1 MINERSFNWESIAI
15 GAAKY
20 DFIMK
25 RFLVTDVS
33 MDEEFQRRFTGFYRI
48 RRSKELFLTKY
59 YALMESLKG
68 KPASFE
74 DIVREIHTFIGT
86 IEPSFSSKMLATL
99 NPNMPVWDQY
109 VLMNAGIA
117 APKPYNVTIE
127 RCVETYGKVIQFY
140 ADLLNA
146 KEAKEMVAIFN
157 QRFPE
162 YQHFTTIK
170 KIDLMLWQK
179 RQDEVVYR

>member
-1 MINERSFNWESIAI
+1 MTNEKSFNWENIAI

-25 RFLVTDVS
+25 RFLVSNVS

-48 RRSKELFLTKY
+48 RRSKVLFLTKY
-59 YALMESLKG
+59 YALMESLKRES
-68 KPASFE
+68 ASFE
-74 DIVREIHTFIGT
+74 NIIREIHTFIGT

-117 APKPYNVTIE
+117 APKPYYVTIE

-140 ADLLNA
+140 ADLLNTN
-146 KEAKEMVAIFN
+146 EAKEMVALFD
-157 QRFPE
+157 QKLPV

-179 RQDEVVYR
+179 R